1 MNVEFEC
8 AICGETATAR
18 VADEAVSS
26 ADGPLQTLR
35 DCPNCGIETIWV
47 EN

>member
-8 AICGETATAR
+8 IICGDTA
-18 VADEAVSS
+18 VATVDDEEVPDD
-26 ADGPLQTLR
+26 DGPMETLH

-47 EN
+47 EA